1 MSTEHAM
8 RRRIVSLDQFRG
20 YTVVGMLFVNFLGG
34 YQVVPAVFKHHNT
47 YCSYADTIMP
57 QFFFAVGFAYR
68 LTFLRRLAT
77 GGFVPAAAAV
87 LRRNVGLILLG
98 FVIYHLD
105 GGVKSWAEL
114 QKLGIHGFLAQ
125 AFRRELFQTLVHIAI
140 TSIWILPVIAAG
152 ASTRILFMIAS
163 AGLHLWLSSQ
173 FYFDWAWKT
182 PVIDGGQLGF
192 LSWTIPTLGRLA
204 RLRRRR
210 PRPR

>member
-1 MSTEHAM
+1 M

-68 LTFLRRLAT
+68 LTFLRRLAERR
-77 GGFVPAAAAV
+77 FSAAARGCIQAQPGPDLAR
-87 LRRNVGLILLG
+87 LRALSSRRRRQ
-98 FVIYHLD
+98 D
-105 GGVKSWAEL
+105 WSEL
-114 QKLGIHGFLAQ
+114 EKLGVRGFLAQ
-125 AFRRELFQTLVHIAI
+125 AFRREIFQTLVHIAL

-152 ASTRILFMIAS
+152 AATRIVFMIAS

-192 LSWTIPTLGRLA
+192 LTLDHPDPGRFA
-204 RLRRRR
+204 RVRRRR
-210 PRPR
+210 SRPR